1 MIGNNAETMS
11 WRDSAMTR
19 ATSSAETR
27 SASAPGP
34 VVEFRKAS
42 LETAA
47 WDPYEV
53 WLTRVKQPRDAR
65 KK

>member
-1 MIGNNAETMS
+1 MIGNKAETMS
-11 WRDSAMTR
+11 WRENAMAR
-19 ATSSAETR
+19 GMASAESR
-27 SASAPGP
+27 GGSASSP
-34 VVEFRKAS
+34 VVEFRKVT